1 MKYSQDGAETTTTT
15 RRGSIQ
21 FVLMV
26 LTLAILVPIFVT
38 IASLDGAKQS
48 CRTDDRVPLDG
59 MVVFHHPP
67 KAAAAGYSLIARSG
81 MGVPVLNGST

>member
-1 MKYSQDGAETTTTT
+1 MEQKRRRRRDGEA
-15 RRGSIQ
+15 SSSSLYI
-21 FVLMV
+21 V

-59 MVVFHHPP
+59 MVVLHHPP
-67 KAAAAGYSLIARSG
+67 TAAAVGDSLMARSG

>member
-1 MKYSQDGAETTTTT
+1 MEQKRRRRRDGEA
-15 RRGSIQ
+15 SSSSLYI
-21 FVLMV
+21 V
-26 LTLAILVPIFVT
+26 LTLAILVPIFST

-59 MVVFHHPP
+59 MVVFLRPP

>member
-1 MKYSQDGAETTTTT
+1 MEQKRRRRRDGEA
-15 RRGSIQ
+15 SSSSLYI
-21 FVLMV
+21 V